1 MKITGAIFDMDGT
14 LLDSMDYWAIVAGEY
29 LKSKGVTPFDDDN
42 RHFLEDGLSAWYKR
56 AVESH
61 GLKDS
66 LEEATAAI
74 YDFMANYYQTVVKVK
89 DGARELL
96 EKLKNKGVKI
106 CLATATDKKYVI
118 KILEK
123 LGIYHYFSGI
133 FTTREVGVGKRSPK
147 IYHVATEF
155 LGTDP
160 KTTYVFEDAH
170 YAIKTCHDNGIN
182 VVGIYDKNVFVPKE
196 EIKSLCNYYIDEN
209 DKYSLDIE

>member
-29 LKSKGVTPFDDDN
+29 LKSRGVTPFDDDN

-96 EKLKNKGVKI
+96 EKL
-106 CLATATDKKYVI
+106 
-118 KILEK
+118 
-123 LGIYHYFSGI
+123 GIYHYFSGI

-147 IYHVATEF
+147 IYQVATEF

-209 DKYSLDIE
+209 DKYNIDIE